1 MTVSELQEII
11 SKLDPK
17 LEVVCYSE
25 DERLLVERR
34 GFILFDVSDVR
45 TAEVERLRLEDGTPY
60 LKFNKGPT
68 SAAIAILEV
77 TSDF

>member
-1 MTVSELQEII
+1 MTVRELQENL

-25 DERLLVERR
+25 DERLLVERH
-34 GFILFDVSDVR
+34 GFILFDVSAVS
-45 TAEVERLRLEDGTPY
+45 TAEVERLRHEDGTPY
-60 LKFNKGPT
+60 LNFNKGPK

>member
-1 MTVSELQEII
+1 MTVRELQEHL

-17 LEVVCYSE
+17 LDVVCYSG
-25 DERLLVERR
+25 DERLLVERH
-34 GFILFDVSDVR
+34 GFILLDVSAVR

-68 SAAIAILEV
+68 SAAIAILEI